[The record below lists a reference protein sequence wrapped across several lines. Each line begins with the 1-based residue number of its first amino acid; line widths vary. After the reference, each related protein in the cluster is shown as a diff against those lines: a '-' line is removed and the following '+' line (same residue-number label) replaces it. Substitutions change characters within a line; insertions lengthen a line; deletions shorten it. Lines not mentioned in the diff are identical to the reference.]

1 MPFQAPNVFD
11 FGVYG
16 MDGRKEQDSGLIG
29 MNLKKKICLLTVQ
42 CPISMLLSI
51 RRYDGKGLD
60 ANLGVAL
67 NALNAHHQLARP
79 ACP

>member
-1 MPFQAPNVFD
+1 MPV
-11 FGVYG
+11 
-16 MDGRKEQDSGLIG
+16 DSP
-29 MNLKKKICLLTVQ
+29 MT
-42 CPISMLLSI
+42 MLLSI